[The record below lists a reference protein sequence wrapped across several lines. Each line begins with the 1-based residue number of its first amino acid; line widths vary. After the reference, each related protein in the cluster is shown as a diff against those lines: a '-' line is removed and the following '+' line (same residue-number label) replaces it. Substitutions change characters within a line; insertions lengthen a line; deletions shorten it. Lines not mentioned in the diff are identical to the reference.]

1 MKTDKRNA
9 VVVIALVSALTIGVR
24 LLTWFEPRP
33 TLYQAAPLLMASAG
47 APAQERIGTISYAP
61 NAEAALALWQ
71 GAFADDTVYVVTLDG
86 SGMVRDKQAEGG
98 DLQIIVVGKPG
109 ETKLPRAVQERLLRV
124 LGSLLHTDHTGA
136 PIRFVLAEDSDH
148 ARHAELGP
156 QARDLRDLL
165 VRKRVLN

>member
-24 LLTWFEPRP
+24 LLTWFEPRS
-33 TLYQAAPLLMASAG
+33 TLYQAAPLLIASAG
-47 APAQERIGTISYAP
+47 QPAHERIGTISYAP
-61 NAEAALALWQ
+61 NNEAAQALVH
-71 GAFADDTVYVVTLDG
+71 GAFADDTVYVVAPDG
-86 SGMVRDKQAEGG
+86 SGVVEGKLAG
-98 DLQIIVVGKPG
+98 GGALRIMVVGKPG
-109 ETKLPRAVQERLLRV
+109 ETKLPRVLQEQLLRV
-124 LGSLLHTDHTGA
+124 LGSLLHTDHPA

-148 ARHAELGP
+148 ARHTELGP